1 MLTDSRKAAALAV
14 SVLDDKKAA
23 DIRIIRIDEVST
35 IADYFVIASG
45 SNPNQVEALIEGV
58 EESLEKAG
66 YPVGHIEGIKGT
78 GWTLMDYKDVVIH
91 IFDQESRGFYDLER
105 IWKDGEE
112 ITKEQLL
119 SEL

>member
-1 MLTDSRKAAALAV
+1 MLTDSRKAAAIAV
-14 SVLDDKKAA
+14 AALDDKLAS

-45 SNPNQVEALIEGV
+45 TNQNQVEALIESV
-58 EESLEKAG
+58 EEKLAKAG
-66 YPVGHIEGIKGT
+66 YPIGHIEGIKGT

-112 ITKEQLL
+112 IAKEDLL
-119 SEL
+119 KEL